1 MRLAAKALADM
12 PLLILSPIL
21 PVVFYA
27 ALMVY
32 CVAIG
37 LFLASSGDFDKETF
51 SSVPSACSG
60 RRARLGSMRMLH
72 VIHVMCSRTSARDN
86 RR

>member
-51 SSVPSACSG
+51 SSVPSACSAG
-60 RRARLGSMRMLH
+60 QHAH
-72 VIHVMCSRTSARDN
+72 AACNPRDVFTH
-86 RR
+86 